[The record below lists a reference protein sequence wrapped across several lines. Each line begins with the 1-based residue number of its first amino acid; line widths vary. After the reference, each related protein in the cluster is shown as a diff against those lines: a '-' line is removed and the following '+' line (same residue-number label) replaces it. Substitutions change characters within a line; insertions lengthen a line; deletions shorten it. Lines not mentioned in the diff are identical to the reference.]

1 MSRRTK
7 GTVTIRV
14 SRDGFEVSA
23 DQPLN
28 RRQNGLRFKKDSLRR
43 ILRKD
48 LDSPAVHQVLPE
60 VVDELEDYIDG
71 GHLEIY
77 SFKIPTIC
85 FTPHGKRVEVAKIL
99 KRGFENEGWQVQL
112 EGITEEELLRV
123 ASI

>member
-99 KRGFENEGWQVQL
+99 KRGFENDGWQVQL
-112 EGITEEELLRV
+112 EGITEEELLRA